1 MEPAENNIETGTDS
15 KIDEIIERSNIQRQ
29 ILKKVL
35 TGLNKDSKL
44 IESEEVKFSKKSGK

>member
-1 MEPAENNIETGTDS
+1 MEPDKNKSETGMDS
-15 KIDEIIERSNIQRQ
+15 KIDKIIERSNIQSR